1 MASEDSDELVPGL
14 LPVHRLS
21 DLRDLDETFCR
32 LVSADGDEFDAAG
45 ELLEVLLLRTL
56 HRILMEER
64 NDRLQQIL
72 TTTHGVA
79 EHVLPVVVIPPV
91 RDHITDTEELTQTL
105 ETRDAGSTLRHCEFV
120 RYLETGSVADSA
132 RPAWLPNETDRE
144 TPFSVYETDHPTTE
158 LDQPFLLVF
167 RTRHVVTMVN
177 ALSDVNEVVRD
188 TPGFPAYSQMRT
200 VPLLARGA
208 TYSSADTAL
217 SIADTIP

>member
-144 TPFSVYETDHPTTE
+144 TPFSVYETLRLRNRSPNHG
-158 LDQPFLLVF
+158 
-167 RTRHVVTMVN
+167 TRS
-177 ALSDVNEVVRD
+177 AF
-188 TPGFPAYSQMRT
+188 PAGFPHSSRCHHGKRPVGRQRGS
-200 VPLLARGA
+200 ARYTGF
-208 TYSSADTAL
+208 SS
-217 SIADTIP
+217 I